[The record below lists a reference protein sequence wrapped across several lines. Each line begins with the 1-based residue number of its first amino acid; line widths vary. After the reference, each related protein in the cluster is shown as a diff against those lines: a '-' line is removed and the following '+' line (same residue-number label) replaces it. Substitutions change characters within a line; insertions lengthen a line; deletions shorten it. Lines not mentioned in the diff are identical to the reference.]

1 MASSLDDDE
10 ILNDDYYSLLNV
22 RREVQFDFLTPTGIC
37 ASDDRSW
44 SALFLQLLFHGYL
57 QNHMGRSLGS

>member
-22 RREVQFDFLTPTGIC
+22 RREVQFAFLTPTGIC
-37 ASDDRSW
+37 ASEDRSW
-44 SALFLQLLFHGYL
+44 SALCLQLLFNGYL
-57 QNHMGRSLGS
+57 

>member
-22 RREVQFDFLTPTGIC
+22 RREVQFAFLSPTSMC
-37 ASDDRSW
+37 AGEDRSW
-44 SALFLQLLFHGYL
+44 PVLIPQLLFHGY
-57 QNHMGRSLGS
+57 S

>member
-22 RREVQFDFLTPTGIC
+22 RREVHFPSLTSIGIC
-37 ASDDRSW
+37 ASEARS
-44 SALFLQLLFHGYL
+44 
-57 QNHMGRSLGS
+57 